1 MFDVIKRGSD
11 ADAGT
16 EGGELAVTALDDRT
30 LEVTL
35 TAPVPQWNAL
45 LACPAFFPVRE
56 DVVSNEAWA
65 SSSAA
70 LVSNGAYTITGWN
83 HNALIT
89 MTKNENYHDAENVS
103 MNHIRFFLSD
113 DRDLMRTNFL
123 AGTWQLIDELSAD
136 EIETMKT
143 EFPGEFTAVGQS
155 GTCYLT
161 WNINEPLLPEA

>member
-1 MFDVIKRGSD
+1 
-11 ADAGT
+11 
-16 EGGELAVTALDDRT
+16 
-30 LEVTL
+30 
-35 TAPVPQWNAL
+35 
-45 LACPAFFPVRE
+45 
-56 DVVSNEAWA
+56 
-65 SSSAA
+65 
-70 LVSNGAYTITGWN
+70 
-83 HNALIT
+83 

>member
-1 MFDVIKRGSD
+1 M
-11 ADAGT
+11 
-16 EGGELAVTALDDRT
+16 
-30 LEVTL
+30 
-35 TAPVPQWNAL
+35 PQWNAL

-89 MTKNENYHDAENVS
+89 MSKNENYHDAENVS

-123 AGTWQLIDELSAD
+123 AGTWQLIDDVSAD
-136 EIETMKT
+136 EIETLKT

-161 WNINEPLLPEA
+161 WDVNEPLLPEA